1 MKKLILHF
9 WQQTKGRCIMK
20 IRKLIALAAAA
31 AMSLMT
37 FASCGVKDES
47 DADKGGSSDKKT
59 YKIGIVQIM
68 EHNSLNTIRD
78 AVVERL
84 AELGYKDGENC
95 EIDLQQANGESA
107 TVTQILDQFKANGDD
122 IIIAITTPCAQLAAP
137 YSEEIPVVFSAVN
150 DPVGAGIVDSLENTG
165 ANITGTSDALA
176 IDKILDFAL
185 TVTPDIKTL
194 GYLYNTGE
202 DNSVSTL
209 KAVKAYCEAKG
220 ITVIESAATNTSEV
234 QEAAQT
240 LASKCDAVF
249 SPNDNTIAG
258 AMGTV
263 TQVMNEA
270 KVPMYV
276 GADSMV
282 QDGGFATVGIEY
294 SDLGKETAEMAAAI
308 LSGEKKAQD
317 IPVKVFNE
325 DLSNYINRST
335 AETIGIT
342 IPDDIANNEKTVF
355 FE

>member
-1 MKKLILHF
+1 
-9 WQQTKGRCIMK
+9 MK
-20 IRKLIALAAAA
+20 IRKLLALAAAA
-31 AMSLMT
+31 AMSVMA
-37 FASCGVKDES
+37 FASCGVKEDDS
-47 DADKGGSSDKKT
+47 KADNGSGASGDKT

-68 EHNSLNTIRD
+68 EHTSLNTIRD
-78 AVVERL
+78 AVVDRL

-137 YSEEIPVVFSAVN
+137 YSEEIPVVFSAVT
-150 DPVGAGIVDSLENTG
+150 DPVGAGIVDSLESTG

-185 TVTPDIKTL
+185 TLTPDIKTL

-202 DNSVSTL
+202 DNSVSCL
-209 KAVKAYCEAKG
+209 KEVKAYCEAKG
-220 ITVIESAATNTSEV
+220 ITVVEGAATNTSEV

-263 TQVMNEA
+263 AQVMNEA

-294 SDLGKETAEMAAAI
+294 SDLGKETADMAAAI

-325 DLSNYINRST
+325 DLSNYINKST
-335 AETIGIT
+335 SEAIGVT
-342 IPDDIANNEKTVF
+342 IPDDVSNNEKTVF
-355 FE
+355 FD

>member
-1 MKKLILHF
+1 
-9 WQQTKGRCIMK
+9 MK
-20 IRKLIALAAAA
+20 IRKLLALAAAA
-31 AMSLMT
+31 AMSVMA
-37 FASCGVKDES
+37 FASCGVKEDDS
-47 DADKGGSSDKKT
+47 KADNGSGASGDKT

-68 EHNSLNTIRD
+68 EHTSLNTIRD
-78 AVVERL
+78 AVVDRL

-137 YSEEIPVVFSAVN
+137 YSEEIPVVFSAVT
-150 DPVGAGIVDSLENTG
+150 DPVGAGIVDSLESTG

-185 TVTPDIKTL
+185 TLTPDIKTL

-202 DNSVSTL
+202 DNSVSCL
-209 KAVKAYCEAKG
+209 KEVKAYCEAKG
-220 ITVIESAATNTSEV
+220 ITVVEGAATNTSEV

-263 TQVMNEA
+263 AQVMNEA

-294 SDLGKETAEMAAAI
+294 SDLGKETADMAAAI

-325 DLSNYINRST
+325 DLSNYINKST
-335 AETIGIT
+335 AEAIGVT
-342 IPDDIANNEKTVF
+342 IPDDVANNEKTVF
-355 FE
+355 FD

>member
-1 MKKLILHF
+1 
-9 WQQTKGRCIMK
+9 MK
-20 IRKLIALAAAA
+20 IRKLLALAAAA
-31 AMSLMT
+31 AMSVMA
-37 FASCGVKDES
+37 FASCGVKEDDS
-47 DADKGGSSDKKT
+47 KADNGSGASGDKA

-68 EHNSLNTIRD
+68 EHTSLNTIRD
-78 AVVERL
+78 AVVDRL

-95 EIDLQQANGESA
+95 EIDFQQANGESA

-137 YSEEIPVVFSAVN
+137 YSEEIPVVFSAVT
-150 DPVGAGIVDSLENTG
+150 DPVGAGIVDSLESTG

-185 TVTPDIKTL
+185 TLTPDIKTL

-202 DNSVSTL
+202 DNSVSCL
-209 KAVKAYCEAKG
+209 KEVKAYCEAKG
-220 ITVIESAATNTSEV
+220 ITVVEGAATNTSEV

-263 TQVMNEA
+263 AQVMNEA

-294 SDLGKETAEMAAAI
+294 SDLGKETADMAAAI

-325 DLSNYINRST
+325 DLSNYINKST
-335 AETIGIT
+335 AEAIGVT
-342 IPDDIANNEKTVF
+342 IPDDVANNEKTVF
-355 FE
+355 FD